1 GGHIDLMPIYIAE
14 GKRAD
19 NESKSEF
26 ALLLNAQLLT
36 ARTAVVHG
44 VALGSSDFD
53 QMQAA
58 GSVLVWSPRSN
69 VELYGETADVAS
81 AVRAGVPVL
90 LAPDWSP
97 TGSSNMLGELV
108 YAGAFNARSLGGL
121 FSARQLFE
129 MTTALPARAAKIDDK
144 VGALAKDKLA
154 DLFMLSSAAS
164 DPYEALL
171 GARPEDVTLTMVN

>member
-1 GGHIDLMPIYIAE
+1 NLDWYTGFYGTGVGTERIRTALGIYTDMTPKLAQELRDAINGGHIDLMPIYIAE

-97 TGSSNMLGELV
+97 TG
-108 YAGAFNARSLGGL
+108 
-121 FSARQLFE
+121 
-129 MTTALPARAAKIDDK
+129 
-144 VGALAKDKLA
+144 
-154 DLFMLSSAAS
+154 
-164 DPYEALL
+164 
-171 GARPEDVTLTMVN
+171 